1 MAEEPRV
8 QRIALEELPE
18 LLTQQRATRLR
29 PTLMPRANKA
39 TFNIRHI
46 KVIGKLTFSAWIS
59 S

>member
-8 QRIALEELPE
+8 QRIALEKLPE

-39 TFNIRHI
+39 ACIR
-46 KVIGKLTFSAWIS
+46 SEP
-59 S
+59 